1 MKACGATRGGPGVS
15 DMDSKI
21 LHACGLMLVTVA
33 GLTQVGCEKAAAR
46 AEPPPPKVSVA
57 KPETRE
63 VVDFD
68 EYNGWLKSLET
79 VDIRSRV
86 RGHLDKVHFKDGD
99 LVTKGQLLFELD
111 PRPIQAEVD
120 REKDQVKV
128 YQAQAVA
135 AAKEEARLKELVKKG
150 GASQSQV
157 DAAEAQSQSFEA
169 QIQATEQEV
178 KRKALDLEYSRIT
191 APIAGRIGRAM
202 ITTGNLVNAGGTDP
216 VLATIMSVDPIA
228 VYFDVDERS
237 LQRYAKSRGETSAR
251 PASARDVNLSFTFG
265 LETDTELPH
274 SGKIDFANNQ
284 VDSAT
289 GTIQVRGVVENPASQ
304 FVPGSRV
311 RIRLPISEPHQVL
324 LVPDTAIL
332 TDLDRRYV
340 LSVDD
345 KNIVKRRDI
354 EPGKLLDDG
363 SRVVRAGAAAGGL
376 TADDWIITQGIQTAR
391 INYAVEPVRPSST
404 TQATASAAGAPAT
417 GAPAAVAPATGA
429 PATGAAATA
438 VPAAAH

>member
-21 LHACGLMLVTVA
+21 LHACGWKLVNVA
-33 GLTQVGCEKAAAR
+33 GLALAGLTLAGCEKAAAR

-68 EYNGWLKSLET
+68 EYNGWMKSLET

-99 LVTKGQLLFELD
+99 LVKAGQLLFELD
-111 PRPIQAEVD
+111 PRPIQAEID
-120 REKDQVKV
+120 RVKDQVKV
-128 YQAQAVA
+128 YQAQSVA
-135 AAKEEARLKELVKKG
+135 ATKEEARLKELVKKG

-216 VLATIMSVDPIA
+216 VLATIVSVDPIA
-228 VYFDVDERS
+228 VYFNVDERS
-237 LQRYAKSRGETSAR
+237 LQRYVKARGEGATR
-251 PASARDVNLSFTFG
+251 RDSVRDANMAFTFG
-265 LETDTELPH
+265 LETDTDLPH
-274 SGKIDFANNQ
+274 SGKLDFADNQ

-289 GTIQVRGVVENPASQ
+289 GTIQVRGVVPNPTSQ
-304 FVPGSRV
+304 FLPGSRV
-311 RIRLPISEPHQVL
+311 RIRLPISESHKVL

-363 SRVVRAGAAAGGL
+363 SRVVRTGAAAGGL

-391 INYAVEPVRPSST
+391 INYAVEPVRPSPT
-404 TQATASAAGAPAT
+404 TQATASAAGT
-417 GAPAAVAPATGA
+417 PAAVAPATA
-429 PATGAAATA
+429 AAATA